1 MTSSHTPRLEAQSW
15 GSGQE
20 GTAGTGARSCPRG
33 PTDPPLSP
41 RGGETHG
48 GSGQRAAGGGEKAS
62 RRRRLFL
69 RAPGVDNGRKP
80 ASDAREPQ
88 ALAGAAGCLG
98 SRHEEA
104 GEAKPKGP
112 SLSRKLEAAEAKAPE
127 RSVSARGGPAGAVP
141 GGCCEPLDFATFP
154 GCVGRRLLGSHEALT
169 GFVQKPGASHRRLSP
184 GDDVFRALQAPEHR
198 GSENGIAA
206 GSPPAA

>member
-1 MTSSHTPRLEAQSW
+1 MPPGAHGPSPQPERRGDARGLGGSEPQVEERRLPGGGASS
-15 GSGQE
+15 SG
-20 GTAGTGARSCPRG
+20 PLG
-33 PTDPPLSP
+33 PTM
-41 RGGETHG
+41 
-48 GSGQRAAGGGEKAS
+48 
-62 RRRRLFL
+62 
-69 RAPGVDNGRKP
+69 GRKP

-127 RSVSARGGPAGAVP
+127 RSVSACGGPAGAVP

-198 GSENGIAA
+198 GSENGTAA